1 MLSKMMTTI
10 ESILLVFS
18 MLFTQIGI
26 LFHYP
31 AVRAVEALHEKT
43 DGYVF
48 GITEPFDTF
57 DGNYDRLRALGTDWM
72 RMEIPYPFA
81 SSGQL
86 LDSYLA
92 FKQSCAEFAAHGIK
106 VMAITPVPRY
116 FFAFGGFDPVA
127 PENYQK
133 TKDVAVFLC
142 NDLRDVIGGL
152 QVANELNLIETFGYP
167 LQTEEDCALFTG
179 LQLEALDEVKGDIIV
194 GYNTS
199 STGES
204 FHKRM
209 APYYRYCDYV
219 GTDMYY
225 SGIAY
230 DYVSRIRK
238 IYRIT
243 KLPVLLLEVGYK
255 GAGAPKTDAERSA
268 ILQSFGYD
276 SEQAARADIEN
287 FVAKLPANFQ
297 MHIRMGSEDPA
308 DWGDLVFETHR
319 GHFYREISGKLYKRC
334 AHTPEGQAA
343 YFRDLLPKL
352 LRLEC
357 LAGILVFR
365 YKDAQSCWFCG
376 FSDCPHE
383 TSFGLVDVNGNEK
396 PAFSAVQEVI
406 AAYEKKTATAG

>member
-1 MLSKMMTTI
+1 MRSGIMKVI
-10 ESILLVFS
+10 QSILLIFS
-18 MLFTQIGI
+18 MLFSQVGL
-26 LFHYP
+26 LFHGP
-31 AVRAVEALHEKT
+31 AVRAVEGLHEKT
-43 DGYVF
+43 GGYVF
-48 GITEPFDTF
+48 GITEPSDTF
-57 DGNYDRLRALGTDWM
+57 DGDYDRLRALGTDWI
-72 RMEIPYPFA
+72 RMEIPYPFDP
-81 SSGQL
+81 SGQL
-86 LDSYLA
+86 SGSYLA
-92 FKQSCAEFAAHGIK
+92 FRRSCADFAAHGIK
-106 VMAITPVPRY
+106 VLGITPVPRY
-116 FFAFGGFDPVA
+116 FVAFGGFDPVA
-127 PENYQK
+127 PENHQK

-152 QVANELNLIETFGYP
+152 QVANELNLTETFGYP
-167 LQTEEDCALFTG
+167 LETEENCALFTG
-179 LQLEALDEVKGDIIV
+179 LQLEALHEVKGDLIV

-199 STGES
+199 STGER
-204 FHKRM
+204 FHKLM
-209 APYYRYCDYV
+209 APYYQYCDYV

-230 DYVSRIRK
+230 DYTSRIRK

-255 GAGAPKTDAERSA
+255 GAGAPKTDAERLE

-276 SEQAARADIEN
+276 SEKAARADIEN
-287 FVAKLPANFQ
+287 FVAKLPENFQ

-308 DWGDLVFETHR
+308 DWGDLVFDTHR
-319 GHFYREISGKLYKRC
+319 GHFYREISGRLYRRC

-352 LRLEC
+352 MRLEC

-383 TSFGLVDVNGNEK
+383 TSFGLVDVSGNEK
-396 PAFSAVQEVI
+396 PAFFAVREAI
-406 AAYEKKTATAG
+406 AAYRGAPSRT